1 MADFHQNGS
10 ITTLHRLGARPIAA
24 LEAELEAFARRRPM
38 SLILPCL
45 YSELEGDALPGIV
58 EHLRQ
63 VAYLDEIIVGLDAAD
78 EAQFHHAH
86 RFFQRLGQPHRLLWN
101 DGPRLQKLYDQL
113 DAEGLAPERPGKG
126 ANVWNCMG
134 YFIASGKGRVL
145 AMHDCDIKTYD
156 RDLLAR
162 LFYPMVHPNFTY
174 KFAKGYYARVADG
187 AINGRVVRL
196 FVTPLVRA
204 LMTVVGELEYLRYM
218 DSFRYPLSGECAMAA
233 SVAES
238 IRIPS
243 DWGLEVGILAEVHR
257 NYTSNAICQVDIA
270 DTYDHKHQ
278 PVSDHEA
285 NDGLAR
291 MSADI
296 AKALYRKLAT
306 YGVVLTPE
314 TIRTIKAVYLRNA
327 LDSVERFYFD
337 AQINGLGYD
346 RHKEEKTVEIFV
358 EAIIKGGEQY
368 LANPM
373 EVPFM
378 PTWNRVRAAFPEFL
392 AHFHKA
398 VEADH
403 ADAQAAARRR

>member
-1 MADFHQNGS
+1 MADFHQNGI
-10 ITTLHRLGARPIAA
+10 ITTLHRLNDRPIAD
-24 LEAELEAFARRRPM
+24 LEAELAKYSRRRPM

-45 YSELEGDALPGIV
+45 YSELEGDALPAIV
-58 EHLRQ
+58 EELAG
-63 VAYLDEIIVGLDAAD
+63 VDYLSEIIIGLDGASA
-78 EAQFHHAH
+78 EQYAHAH
-86 RFFQRLGQPHRLLWN
+86 QFFSGLGPRHRLLWN
-101 DGPRLQKLYDQL
+101 DGPRLQSLYHQL
-113 DAEGLAPERPGKG
+113 DGEGLAPARPGKG

-134 YFIASGKGRVL
+134 YFLASGRGRVL
-145 AMHDCDIKTYD
+145 AMHDCDIRTYN
-156 RDLLAR
+156 RDMLAR

-174 KFAKGYYARVADG
+174 KFAKGYYARVAEG

-196 FVTPLVRA
+196 FMTPILRA
-204 LMTVVGELEYLRYM
+204 LMTVVGNMEYLDYM
-218 DSFRYPLSGECAMAA
+218 DSFRYPLSGECAMSA

-257 NYTSNAICQVDIA
+257 TYGPNAVCQVDIA
-270 DTYDHKHQ
+270 DHYDHKHQ
-278 PVSDHEA
+278 DVSNHEA
-285 NDGLAR
+285 NGGLAK

-306 YGVVLTPE
+306 YGVTMNPE

-327 LDSVERFYFD
+327 LDAVERFYFD
-337 AQINGLGYD
+337 AQINGLTLD
-346 RHKEEKTVEIFV
+346 RHKEEKTVEVFV
-358 EAIIKGGEQY
+358 ESIIHAGDEY

-378 PTWNRVRAAFPEFL
+378 PTWNRVRAAFPDFL
-392 AHFHKA
+392 DHFYDA

-403 ADAQAAARRR
+403 DEAVGERSR

>member
-1 MADFHQNGS
+1 MADFHQNGL
-10 ITTLHRLGARPIAA
+10 ITTLHRLGARPIEH
-24 LEAELEAFARRRPM
+24 LEAELRDFARRRPM

-45 YSELEGDALPGIV
+45 YSELEGDALPAIV
-58 EHLRQ
+58 DELSQ
-63 VAYLDEIIVGLDAAD
+63 VDYLAEIIIGLDAANA
-78 EAQFHHAH
+78 EQFAHAH
-86 RFFQRLGQPHRLLWN
+86 AFFERLGQNHRVLWN
-101 DGPRLQKLYDQL
+101 DGPRLQALYDRL
-113 DAEGLAPERPGKG
+113 DAESLAPERPGKG

-134 YFIASGKGRVL
+134 YFLASGTGRVL

-174 KFAKGYYARVADG
+174 KFAKGYYARVAG
-187 AINGRVVRL
+187 GHINGRVVRL
-196 FVTPLVRA
+196 FVTPLLRA
-204 LMTVVGELEYLRYM
+204 LMTVVGDMEYLRYM
-218 DSFRYPLSGECAMAA
+218 DSFRYPLSGECAMSA

-257 NYTSNAICQVDIA
+257 NYTPNAICQVDIA
-270 DTYDHKHQ
+270 DYYDHKHQ
-278 PVSDHEA
+278 EVSDHEA
-285 NDGLAR
+285 GNGLAR
-291 MSADI
+291 MSSDI

-346 RHKEEKTVEIFV
+346 RHKEEKTVEVFV
-358 EAIIKGGEQY
+358 EAIIKAGEQY
-368 LANPM
+368 LSNPM

-378 PTWNRVRAAFPEFL
+378 PTWNRVRAALPDFL
-392 AHFHKA
+392 DDFHAA
-398 VEADH
+398 VEADRTE
-403 ADAQAAARRR
+403 ALAAAR

>member
-1 MADFHQNGS
+1 MADFHQNGL
-10 ITTLHRLGARPIAA
+10 ITTLHRLGERHIEA
-24 LEAELEAFARRRPM
+24 LEAELRAFGERRSM

-45 YSELEGDALPGIV
+45 YSELEGDALPHIV
-58 EHLRQ
+58 EEIAK
-63 VAYLDEIIVGLDAAD
+63 VDYLDEIIIGLDAAD
-78 EAQFHHAH
+78 ETQFAHAH
-86 RFFQRLGQPHRLLWN
+86 AFFERLGQHFRVLWN
-101 DGPRLQKLYDQL
+101 DGPRLQALYDQL
-113 DAEGLAPERPGKG
+113 DTEGLAPERPGKG

-134 YFIASGKGRVL
+134 YFLASGRGRVL
-145 AMHDCDIKTYD
+145 AMHDCDIKTYS

-187 AINGRVVRL
+187 AINGRVARL

-204 LMTVVGELEYLRYM
+204 LMTVVGEMEYLRYM
-218 DSFRYPLSGECAMAA
+218 DSFRYPLSGECAMSA
-233 SVAES
+233 SVAEA

-243 DWGLEVGILAEVHR
+243 DWGLEIGILAEVHR
-257 NYTSNAICQVDIA
+257 NYTPNAICQVDIA
-270 DTYDHKHQ
+270 DAYDHKHQ

-285 NDGLAR
+285 DTGLAK

-346 RHKEEKTVEIFV
+346 RHKEEKTVEVFV
-358 EAIIKGGEQY
+358 EAIIKAGEQY
-368 LANPM
+368 VANPM
-373 EVPFM
+373 EVPFI
-378 PTWNRVRAAFPEFL
+378 PTWNRVRAAFPNFL
-392 AHFHKA
+392 ADFHAA
-398 VEADH
+398 VESDH
-403 ADAQAAARRR
+403 AEALAARTG

>member
-1 MADFHQNGS
+1 MADFHQNGL
-10 ITTLHRLGARPIAA
+10 ITTLHRLGERPIEA
-24 LEAELEAFARRRPM
+24 LETELRAFAQRRPM

-45 YSELEGDALPGIV
+45 YSELEGDALPHIV
-58 EHLRQ
+58 EQIAQ
-63 VAYLDEIIVGLDAAD
+63 VDYLDEIIIGLDAAD
-78 EAQFHHAH
+78 EDQFIHAH
-86 RFFQRLGQPHRLLWN
+86 GFFKQLNQPYRLLWN
-101 DGPRLQKLYDQL
+101 DGPRLQALYDQL

-134 YFIASGKGRVL
+134 YFLASGRGRVL

-174 KFAKGYYARVADG
+174 KFAKGYYARIADG
-187 AINGRVVRL
+187 NINGRVARL
-196 FVTPLVRA
+196 FVTPLVRS
-204 LMTVVGELEYLRYM
+204 LMTVVGDMDYLRYM
-218 DSFRYPLSGECAMAA
+218 DSFRYPLSGECAMTS

-243 DWGLEVGILAEVHR
+243 DWGLEIGILAEVHR
-257 NYTSNAICQVDIA
+257 NYTPNAICQVDIA
-270 DTYDHKHQ
+270 NAYDHKHQ

-285 NDGLAR
+285 DTGLAK

-337 AQINGLGYD
+337 AQINGLAYD
-346 RHKEEKTVEIFV
+346 RHKEEKTVEVFV
-358 EAIIKGGEQY
+358 EAIIKAGEQY
-368 LANPM
+368 IANPM

-392 AHFHKA
+392 ARFHDA

-403 ADAQAAARRR
+403 ADAESG